1 MNKHEES
8 RRAFLIGTAVG
19 ASAVAGAGLVPTALA
34 QTHEQHKAADAPAT
48 TAQGARACR
57 RARRVPQR
65 RRCRHGHGVRR
76 ADHAGR
82 TGQARRAR
90 RRRAQLHRSR
100 AGRRLFRSAGL
111 LPPRARCARCALP
124 HDLQQAVR
132 ASSPPRNRTKSL
144 RRSKAARRPASPGR
158 ARRRSST
165 RCARTRWKACS
176 PTPSTAATRTSP
188 AGSWSGFP
196 ARNRC
201 SRRRTC
207 RARTR
212 SQARRSS
219 ACRRSPKPRS
229 RRT

>member
-1 MNKHEES
+1 MKKHEES

-19 ASAVAGAGLVPTALA
+19 ASAVAGAGLVPNALA
-34 QTHEQHKAADAPAT
+34 QTHEQHKRGRRSGHD
-48 TAQGARACR
+48 GARTRACR

-65 RRCRHGHGVRR
+65 RRCGHGHGIRR

-100 AGRRLFRSAGL
+100 ARRRLFRSAGL

-124 HDLQQAVR
+124 YDLQQAVR
-132 ASSPPRNRTKSL
+132 ATH
-144 RRSKAARRPASPGR
+144 RRATGRSHHRARRRQGHRLHLAD

-176 PTPSTAATRTSP
+176 PTPSMAATRTSR
-188 AGSWSGFP
+188 AGCWSVFP

-201 SRRRTC
+201 SRPTDMQSKDAFAGAPIIGLQSQSKTATRRT
-207 RARTR
+207 
-212 SQARRSS
+212 
-219 ACRRSPKPRS
+219 
-229 RRT
+229 

>member
-1 MNKHEES
+1 MKKHEES

-19 ASAVAGAGLVPTALA
+19 AGAVAGAGLVPDALA
-34 QTHEQHKAADAPAT
+34 QTHEQHNAADAPAT

-65 RRCRHGHGVRR
+65 RRCRHGHGIRR

-82 TGQARRAR
+82 TGQAGRAR

-132 ASSPPRNRTKSL
+132 ATHRRATGRSHHA
-144 RRSKAARRPASPGR
+144 RSKAARRPASPGR

-176 PTPSTAATRTSP
+176 PTPSMAATRTSP
-188 AGSWSGFP
+188 AGCLVGFP
-196 ARNRC
+196 GAQPLFSPADLQ
-201 SRRRTC
+201 SRDAFAGAPIVGLQAQSKTAIRRT
-207 RARTR
+207 
-212 SQARRSS
+212 
-219 ACRRSPKPRS
+219 
-229 RRT
+229 